1 MQEAVYFCINKI
13 LLISVRTND
22 FYDDGW
28 KKIFSWKKKKKEK
41 KIILDR
47 DRIRTCNLRIR
58 SPTPYPLG
66 HTVI

>member
-28 KKIFSWKKKKKEK
+28 EKIFSWKKKKKEK
-41 KIILDR
+41 K
-47 DRIRTCNLRIR
+47 
-58 SPTPYPLG
+58 
-66 HTVI
+66 

>member
-41 KIILDR
+41 K
-47 DRIRTCNLRIR
+47 
-58 SPTPYPLG
+58 
-66 HTVI
+66 